1 MQETVYHLNFYICMN
16 NHLSMSADFERQK
29 NLQASGITAAIAVA
43 LLFIFI
49 WVKFAIPHEE
59 VPPVDEYVE
68 VNLGSGDQG
77 FGSDQPLLPGDPAPA
92 QQTSYTP
99 PQPVQSKEEAV
110 KDVSSNDNSHDAP
123 PVIKPAVSKPEA
135 TKINSESKAVKSKA
149 TNPEPVITQAP
160 PRPRAVLGRT
170 VGGNGNG
177 GNGADSY
184 KPGGNEGIAGGNGD
198 QGRPGGDPN
207 GRNYSGAPR
216 NFGVKV
222 LSIPNQTFED
232 DFNQNAKIAMDI
244 VVNGNGKVVSANYQP
259 KGSTGTATEK
269 MKDIARKRAFELK
282 FPTSDEG
289 QKGTVIF
296 NFKVRG

>member
-1 MQETVYHLNFYICMN
+1 
-16 NHLSMSADFERQK
+16 MSADFERQK
-29 NLQASGITAAIAVA
+29 NLQASGITAGIAVA

-92 QQTSYTP
+92 QQPSYTP
-99 PQPVQSKEEAV
+99 PQPVQSNEEAV
-110 KDVSSNDNSHDAP
+110 KDVSSDENSHDAP

-135 TKINSESKAVKSKA
+135 TKINSESKVVKSKA
-149 TNPEPVITQAP
+149 TNPQPVITQAP

-244 VVNGNGKVVSANYQP
+244 VVNENGKVVSANYQP

>member
-1 MQETVYHLNFYICMN
+1 MN
-16 NHLSMSADFERQK
+16 NQLSMSSSEFERQK
-29 NLQASGITAAIAVA
+29 NIQASALTAAITGA

-49 WVKFAIPHEE
+49 WVKLTIPQEE
-59 VPPVDEYVE
+59 VPPVEEYIE

-77 FGSDQPLLPGDPAPA
+77 FGTDQPLLPGDPAPA
-92 QQTSYTP
+92 QQVSYTP
-99 PQPVQSKEEAV
+99 PQPVQSREEAV
-110 KDVSSNDNSHDAP
+110 RDVASENETSNDAP
-123 PVIKPAVSKPEA
+123 PVVKPAVSKPDA
-135 TKINSESKAVKSKA
+135 TKINSESKAVKSNN
-149 TNPEPVITQAP
+149 TTTPQPVAPAP
-160 PRPRAVLGRT
+160 PRPKAVLGRT

-184 KPGGNEGIAGGNGD
+184 RPGGNEGVAGGNGD

-207 GRNYSGAPR
+207 GKNYSGTPR

-244 VVNGNGKVVSANYQP
+244 VVSESGKVVSASYQP
-259 KGSTGTATEK
+259 KGSTGTATDK
-269 MKDIARKRAFELK
+269 MKDIARRRAFELK
-282 FPTSDEG
+282 FPTSDDG